1 MLPWTGRDGA
11 SAELRG
17 YNVSSA
23 LRALGWRTTLVP
35 AQLELVQR
43 LRIIRAERPDVILM
57 QKSRHP
63 LNRPSLYSASPVVFD
78 IDDADFADAAMAP
91 SVEQCCRESVSVVA
105 GSSYVAEWCRQF
117 NSNVNVVWTGSNDRP
132 RGSVVPAGS
141 RRRIVGWAHSS
152 PAGYPLERTFLCSVI
167 RELRRRSVE
176 FEFWMWGVERE
187 AEITDLTSVLRE
199 LRVPSRCFRRMPY
212 SEFVTSLTDL
222 AVGLQPVCLQNA
234 FSRGKSFGK
243 VLAYFVAG
251 VPVVASNNVDHPYV
265 IANGRSGML
274 ADSVEEWADAI
285 SHLLDNPEARTAMAE
300 AGLETYN
307 SNLTTAAVARKL
319 DPILRAS
326 MRPRRATPG

>member
-23 LRALGWRTTLVP
+23 LRALGWRTT
-35 AQLELVQR
+35 
-43 LRIIRAERPDVILM
+43 
-57 QKSRHP
+57 
-63 LNRPSLYSASPVVFD
+63 
-78 IDDADFADAAMAP
+78 
-91 SVEQCCRESVSVVA
+91 
-105 GSSYVAEWCRQF
+105 
-117 NSNVNVVWTGSNDRP
+117 
-132 RGSVVPAGS
+132 
-141 RRRIVGWAHSS
+141 
-152 PAGYPLERTFLCSVI
+152 
-167 RELRRRSVE
+167 
-176 FEFWMWGVERE
+176 
-187 AEITDLTSVLRE
+187 
-199 LRVPSRCFRRMPY
+199 
-212 SEFVTSLTDL
+212 
-222 AVGLQPVCLQNA
+222 
-234 FSRGKSFGK
+234 
-243 VLAYFVAG
+243 
-251 VPVVASNNVDHPYV
+251 